1 MLTLA
6 LAFVGVVSLNAQEEV
21 DIPLEEAAWTWGWNS
36 TVSVSGGVMTIEL
49 TGDYGAGGTGWD
61 PAQDWSGYSK
71 VCAVIDSYSGGWGQ
85 LILTFDDDSEITQTY
100 GGISTPTTVTLDIE
114 NNAKASAVKALKI
127 QGGTSNPTI
136 KVSRVYLVKKLEY
149 EDAANVP
156 FASNFVEYK
165 DIASYS
171 NSAKVEFTINVTIVN
186 GKNYNGWGIG
196 QIQSANGAFAP
207 YGFAQKNE
215 GENVY
220 SCTIKDL
227 RDAIEAPAP
236 TEGWLEGKQGLFW
249 NIWGQG
255 TGDGNTFE
263 LTSIKVYE
271 VKNLCS
277 VTVGSAG
284 WTTFSYN
291 KPIGLG
297 GVTAYTAKLMGNYVK
312 LTKVTAAPAKTAV
325 IIEAEPGTYK
335 IPTLESAADL
345 SDNDLLYS
353 DGSIVGDGT
362 IYVLSKQ
369 NGEVGFYKLADAVT
383 VPAGKGYLKVAAG
396 APDFIGFGGETT
408 GIETAKTVKANG
420 EYYNLAGQ
428 RVAQPTKGLYIVN
441 GKKVIIK

>member
-1 MLTLA
+1 MIIKFSDDTE
-6 LAFVGVVSLNAQEEV
+6 VSQ
-21 DIPLEEAAWTWGWNS
+21 S
-36 TVSVSGGVMTIEL
+36 
-49 TGDYGAGGTGWD
+49 
-61 PAQDWSGYSK
+61 
-71 VCAVIDSYSGGWGQ
+71 
-85 LILTFDDDSEITQTY
+85 F
-100 GGISTPTTVTLDIE
+100 GGISSTTTVTIDIE
-114 NNAKASAVKALKI
+114 NNAKASGVKQLSI

-136 KVSRVYLVKKLEY
+136 KVSCIYLVKKVEY

-156 FASNFVEYK
+156 FASNFVEYN

-171 NSAKVEFTINVTIVN
+171 NSAKVEFTINATIVTDN
-186 GKNYNGWGIG
+186 KYIGWGIG
-196 QIQSANGAFAP
+196 KIQSANGAVSVPDFAL
-207 YGFAQKNE
+207 KNE
-215 GENVY
+215 GNNVY
-220 SCTIKDL
+220 TYTIKDL
-227 RDAIEAPAP
+227 REAIEAPAA
-236 TEGWLEGKQGLFW
+236 TEGDLAGKQGLLW

-255 TGDGNTFE
+255 KDKGNTFE

-277 VTVGSAG
+277 VTVGSDG
-284 WTTFSYN
+284 WTTFSYS

-297 GVTAYTAKLMGNYVK
+297 GVTAYSAKVMGNYVK

-353 DGSIVGDGT
+353 DGSITGDGT
-362 IYVLSKQ
+362 IYVLANKNSK
-369 NGEVGFYKLADAVT
+369 VGFYKLANGVK

-396 APDFIGFGGETT
+396 APDFLGFGGETT
-408 GIETAKTVKANG
+408 GIDEVRGQMEDVRG

-441 GKKVIIK
+441 GKKVILK